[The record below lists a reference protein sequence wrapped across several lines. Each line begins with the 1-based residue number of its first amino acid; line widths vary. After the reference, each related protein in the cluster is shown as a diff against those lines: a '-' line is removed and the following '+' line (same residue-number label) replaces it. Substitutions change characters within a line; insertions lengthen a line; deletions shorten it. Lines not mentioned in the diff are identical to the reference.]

1 MKHMT
6 NDKCCR
12 LAMLLHEEQPLSREE
27 MDAVY
32 HILYCSVCTRKL
44 KRALAVM
51 EALERIGTVP
61 APAEVPVQTAVFRIS
76 VPGSRAG
83 IRQRD
88 GSPWR
93 FARLPAPAPEAGR
106 RRSRWMPEY
115 GGRCAAAPDPVARWK
130 RGMDGTGARTETL
143 VDTENGRTFLSFDP
157 RRRRLTVC
165 VDAPSPR
172 ASVKAPDGSIR
183 RIPFEIRGGLYC
195 AELYDLIPGEYELIL
210 EKI

>member
-12 LAMLLHEEQPLSREE
+12 LAMLVHEEQPLSREE

-32 HILYCSVCTRKL
+32 HILYCSVCTRKM

-51 EALERIGTVP
+51 EALDRVGTL
-61 APAEVPVQTAVFRIS
+61 PAETPVPTAVFRIS

-83 IRQRD
+83 IRQQD
-88 GSPWR
+88 GSTWQFVP
-93 FARLPAPAPEAGR
+93 LPAPAPEAGR

-130 RGMDGTGARTETL
+130 QDTGARTETL

-157 RRRRLTVC
+157 RRRRLTLC
-165 VDAPSPR
+165 IDAPSPR

-183 RIPFEIRGGLYC
+183 PIPLEIRGGLYC
-195 AELYDLIPGEYELIL
+195 AELYGLIPGEYELTL
-210 EKI
+210 EKN